1 MAAIVTRCTC
11 GCEIRLETDQPKLFI
26 NNRTCHMCKSPV
38 KFKQNQVDKFEEALT
53 ARAKEAEYM
62 KTPWFAG
69 SYLYDNCRPEIMK
82 RLNSKEFLSSGKEY
96 YEGMFS

>member
-1 MAAIVTRCTC
+1 MA
-11 GCEIRLETDQPKLFI
+11 LWNSL
-26 NNRTCHMCKSPV
+26 NY
-38 KFKQNQVDKFEEALT
+38 
-53 ARAKEAEYM
+53 KEAEYM